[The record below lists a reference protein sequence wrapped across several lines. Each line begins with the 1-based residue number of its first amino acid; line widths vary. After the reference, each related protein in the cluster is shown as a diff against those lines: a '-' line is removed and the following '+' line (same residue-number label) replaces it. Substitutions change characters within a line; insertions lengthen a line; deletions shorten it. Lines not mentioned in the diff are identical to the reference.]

1 MGNSREKGQ
10 NLKIKTRSISHM
22 HAGQN
27 LKLNDVIAWN
37 IKF

>member
-10 NLKIKTRSISHM
+10 NLKIKTRSM